1 VEGDGEVEKD
11 SGEII
16 VMQLHQSFILIAKKY
31 PGKLSFIDRTSDRR
45 ITYSKALIA
54 SLILSEKFKK
64 YDKGFIGIMIP
75 TSAGCGLS
83 ILGALMSGRTP
94 VMINYSTGAAMNAE
108 HARNKCGFKT
118 IITSRALL
126 EKINCPFLDGMVF
139 IEDIMQKVT
148 IINKIRAALTAKM
161 PLPLILKTVHSGNES
176 ETATIL
182 FTSGSEKDPKAV
194 ELTHKNISSNVD
206 ASRHAYNLSHEDILL
221 ASLPYFHVFGLTVEL
236 WLPLTTGMTIVTFAN
251 PLDYKTICTV
261 IREEKPTIM
270 ASTPS
275 FYWGYLRKS
284 EPGDFQSIKY
294 AISGADKCPE
304 SLREEFRK
312 KHNLTLYEG
321 YGATETSPSISANT
335 PDFNRPGSIG
345 KPLPGVEV
353 RIENY
358 ETGESCAPGEVGRI
372 MIKGDLVMKGY
383 FDDLEETSMRIRGG
397 WYDTGDMGY
406 IDHDGYLWHSG
417 RLKRFVKIGGE
428 MVSLVKVED
437 AVEKLIPQDILCCV
451 VEIPDQV
458 KGARIIVAVT
468 DTVDERK
475 ILKQLGEVLPA
486 IAIPKQF
493 IVIKELPRMGS
504 GKIDFRAAT
513 EIVRSLMNKKDS

>member
-1 VEGDGEVEKD
+1 
-11 SGEII
+11 
-16 VMQLHQSFILIAKKY
+16 MQLHQKFVSIAKQY
-31 PGKLSFIDRTSDRR
+31 PGKTAFIDRTSGKR
-45 ITYSKALIA
+45 ISYAKTLIA

-64 YDKGFIGIMIP
+64 YEKGFIGIMIP
-75 TSAGCGLS
+75 TSAGCGIS

-94 VMINYSTGAAMNAE
+94 VMINYSTGAALNADY
-108 HARNKCGFKT
+108 ARNKCGFKT

-126 EKINCPFLDGMVF
+126 EKINCPVLDGMVF
-139 IEDIMQKVT
+139 IEDIMQDVT
-148 IINKIRAALTAKM
+148 AINKIKVALIAKM
-161 PLPLILKTVHSGNES
+161 PLPLILKTVHSGNED
-176 ETATIL
+176 ETTAIL
-182 FTSGSEKDPKAV
+182 FTSGSEKEPKAV
-194 ELTHKNISSNVD
+194 ELTHKNIGSNVE
-206 ASRHAYNLSHEDILL
+206 ASKQAYNLSHEDIIL
-221 ASLPYFHVFGLTVEL
+221 ASLPFFHVFGLTVEL
-236 WLPLTTGMTIVTFAN
+236 WLPLATGMTIVTFAN

-284 EPGDFQSIKY
+284 ETGDFQSIKY
-294 AISGADKCPE
+294 AIVGADKCPE
-304 SLREEFRK
+304 SLRDEFRK

-321 YGATETSPSISANT
+321 YGTTETSPSVSANT
-335 PDFNRPGSIG
+335 SDFNRPGSIG

-358 ETGESCAPGEVGRI
+358 ETGESCAPGEVGKI
-372 MIKGDLVMKGY
+372 MVKGDLVMKGY
-383 FDDLEETSMRIRGG
+383 FDDLEETSMRIRQG

-437 AVEKLIPQDILCCV
+437 AIEKLLPDGVSCCV
-451 VEIPDQV
+451 VEIPDQI

-493 IVIKELPRMGS
+493 IVIKELLKMGS

-513 EIVRSLMNKKDS
+513 EIVQRLINKKDS

>member
-1 VEGDGEVEKD
+1 
-11 SGEII
+11 
-16 VMQLHQSFILIAKKY
+16 MQLHQKFILTAKKY
-31 PGKLSFIDRTSDRR
+31 PGKLAFIDRTSGRR

-54 SLILSEKFKK
+54 SLILSEKFKR
-64 YDKGFIGIMIP
+64 YEKGFIGIMIP

-83 ILGALMSGRTP
+83 ILGALMSGRTA
-94 VMINYSTGAAMNAE
+94 VMINYSTGAALNAD

-118 IITSRALL
+118 IITSRTLL
-126 EKINCPFLDGMVF
+126 EKINCPILDGMVF

-148 IINKIRAALTAKM
+148 AVNKIKAALIARM
-161 PLPLILKTVHSGNES
+161 PLPLILRAVHSGDEG
-176 ETATIL
+176 ETAAIL

-194 ELTHKNISSNVD
+194 ELTHKNIGSNVE
-206 ASRHAYNLSHEDILL
+206 ASKQAYNLSHEDIFL
-221 ASLPYFHVFGLTVEL
+221 ASLPFFHVFGLTVDL
-236 WLPLTTGMTIVTFAN
+236 WLPLTTGMTTVTFAN
-251 PLDYKTICTV
+251 PLDYKAICTV

-270 ASTPS
+270 TSTPS

-284 EPGDFQSIKY
+284 ERGDFQSIKY
-294 AISGADKCPE
+294 AIVGADKCPE
-304 SLREEFRK
+304 SLRDEFRK

-335 PDFNRPGSIG
+335 LDFNRPGSIG

-358 ETGESCAPGEVGRI
+358 ETGELCAHGEVGRI
-372 MIKGDLVMKGY
+372 MVKGDLVMKGY
-383 FDDLEETSMRIRGG
+383 FDDLEETSMRIRQG

-406 IDHDGYLWHSG
+406 IDRDGYLYHSG

-437 AVEKLIPQDILCCV
+437 AVEKLLPQDTSCCV

-468 DTVDERK
+468 DKVDDRK
-475 ILKQLGEVLPA
+475 ILKQLSDVLPA
-486 IAIPKQF
+486 IALPKHF
-493 IVIKELPRMGS
+493 VVIKELPKMGS

-513 EIVRSLMNKKDS
+513 EIVRGLMNKT